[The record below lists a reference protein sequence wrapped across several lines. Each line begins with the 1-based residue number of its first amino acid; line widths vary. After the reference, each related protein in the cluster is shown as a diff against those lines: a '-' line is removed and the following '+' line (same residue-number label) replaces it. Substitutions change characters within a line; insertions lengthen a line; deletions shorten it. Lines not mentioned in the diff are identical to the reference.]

1 MTSFLLI
8 LPVDF
13 HLLEPLTLDFFT
25 LQKLGTEDEDFP
37 FPFNFSAGWFVSV
50 EMYMILLQ
58 HYLVCSPSA
67 ILVCSSMQGSEL
79 GFQWKNMAI
88 MNFNALLISLA
99 EVDEILAIEITP
111 LFSFCCVAFE
121 FTFPS

>member
-1 MTSFLLI
+1 
-8 LPVDF
+8 
-13 HLLEPLTLDFFT
+13 
-25 LQKLGTEDEDFP
+25 
-37 FPFNFSAGWFVSV
+37 
-50 EMYMILLQ
+50 MYMILLQ
-58 HYLVCSPSA
+58 DYLVHSPSA

-121 FTFPS
+121 FTFPSWRKQLTLVFSGKHVYESS